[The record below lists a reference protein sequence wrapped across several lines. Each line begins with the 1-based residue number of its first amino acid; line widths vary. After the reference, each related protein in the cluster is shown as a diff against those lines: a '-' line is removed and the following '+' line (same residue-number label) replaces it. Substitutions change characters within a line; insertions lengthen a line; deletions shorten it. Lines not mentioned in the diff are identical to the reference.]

1 MLRLLAGRVLQTI
14 PTLLGVTLVVFLVV
28 RMTGDPAAV
37 LLPSETPPEA
47 VAEFRRR
54 HGLDE
59 SLVVQYVTFLRD
71 ALTGDLGDSI
81 RYSSPVVGLIAD
93 RLPATVQLAV
103 GAMVL
108 AGVLG
113 IVLGVLGGI
122 RPGSA
127 LDYVGRFLALFGQA
141 IPTFFLGI
149 LLILVF
155 GVAWG
160 MLPTVGMGDWRNL
173 VLPSITLGFFLLP
186 PVLRVTRGSVMDVVT
201 QDFVRTARS
210 TGMSEARVIVVH
222 VLKGALI
229 PVVTIV
235 GLQVGAA
242 LGGAVITEIVFSWP
256 GVGQLLVNAISTR
269 DFPVV
274 QGVVLFAAAVFVVI
288 NLVVDL
294 SYSFLDPRI
303 RLS

>member
-127 LDYVGRFLALFGQA
+127 LDYVGRFLALSAQA

-173 VLPSITLGFFLLP
+173 VLPSITLGFFLLL